1 MPLTAFQEQAASSR
15 GGARLVSAAAGS
27 GKTRVLVERL
37 MRYVEEGANIDEFL
51 VITYTRAAAGE
62 LRSRILSELNRRIAM
77 DPANRRLRRQT
88 ELCCR
93 ASIGTIDSL
102 CGRFLRENAH
112 LAGIAPDF
120 RVLEADRAQLLRQG
134 VLDRLLEELYVDL
147 ESRPGLRALVDT
159 VGAGR
164 DDRRLAELVLRLHE
178 AVQSHP
184 DPLAWIDERKRDMTA
199 PATGDAGD
207 TVWGRYLLDLYGDQ
221 ADYWARRLEA
231 LLGDMAAPGREPLLA
246 AYGESLAATAEGL
259 RAFQAAAGRGWD
271 TASAHCIL
279 SFPRLRPY
287 RGEDPLAD
295 SIKLARKECQALG
308 ERLGQIFGC
317 LSAPLLAEQE
327 STRPAMEALLDL
339 TASLDRAYAREKRR
353 QSVVDFSDQEHLV
366 LRLLEDEGT
375 GLAATLS
382 ARYREVLVDEYQDVN
397 ACQDRLFTLLS
408 GGGRKLFMVGD
419 VKQSIYR
426 FRLADPGLFLARY
439 RAYPSVTEDTPPGV
453 PGRILLQENFRSR
466 PCVVDGVNHVFRN
479 IMSRNLGELDY
490 DDSAALRPGREYPAE
505 GGAPSELCILSLAGD
520 GGENEGAAEE
530 ESQRP
535 DRIALEAVLVARQI
549 RQMVEEGFPVTQEAG
564 TRPAEYGDFAI
575 LLRSYKSAAGRF
587 RAALAAEGIPSV
599 AQQGGGF
606 FRSLEVTVL
615 LSLLAVIDNPRQDVP
630 LIAVLRSPL
639 YGFTP
644 DELSE
649 IRTFDQTGS
658 FWSALTRAA
667 GKLPRCRDFL
677 RELEEYRAL
686 APDLT
691 VEELLGAACARTD
704 LFALLSAMPDGAAR
718 RENVQQLMDYARQ
731 FELDGYR
738 GLFGFLGWMRRLEA
752 RGEEPRTGSVE
763 RAGAVEIMSIHR
775 SKGLEFPVVF
785 LAGTGR
791 RFNRSDLRR
800 NVLLHPEMGLGA
812 KITDTRRGVEYPS
825 MAWQAVKA
833 RLEREML
840 SEEMRV
846 LYVAMTRARDRL
858 CVTALWPDGEKQL
871 SRLREGLCSPIPYV
885 LLAGDPSPA
894 HWLARAALLP
904 DSPLRLTL
912 CPTSDLQ
919 AAAGAAAFPS
929 GKAEAAAPVPASALA
944 KLRDRLD
951 WMYPHGQAA
960 ELPSKLTASALDGPW
975 PADPDGTPLPGSVIP
990 ARPSRRPVLAS
1001 GDVPLAAA
1009 ERGVAVHR
1017 VLQRLDL
1024 ARTGSREEIAGEIRR
1039 LLAQGHLTPA
1049 QAQAADPQVILDFF
1063 LSPTGRRILQ
1073 ASQVWRELRFS
1084 LLVPAENWF
1093 SVPPGEEILL
1103 QGVVDCCIREG
1114 GALTVIDYK
1123 TDRVSGPALEARAA
1137 YYAGQ
1142 VRTYATAMERVL
1154 GKPVRECILYFL
1166 WENRAVSVPLPVK

>member
-1 MPLTAFQEQAASSR
+1 MPLTANQELAASSR

-37 MRYVEEGANIDEFL
+37 MRYVEDGANIDEFL

-62 LRSRILSELNRRIAM
+62 LRSRILSELNGRIAAT
-77 DPANRRLRRQT
+77 PADRRLRRQA

-112 LAGIAPDF
+112 RAGIAPDF

-134 VLDRLLEELYVDL
+134 VLDRLLEDLYANL

-184 DPLAWIDERKRDMTA
+184 DPLAWIGRCRQDMA
-199 PATGDAGD
+199 VPATGDAGD
-207 TVWGRYLLDLYGDQ
+207 TVWGRYLLDLYAGQ

-231 LLGDMAAPGREPLLA
+231 LLGDMAAPGRETLLA
-246 AYGESLAATAEGL
+246 AYGGSLAATAEDL
-259 RAFQAAAGRGWD
+259 RAFRAAAGRGWD
-271 TASAHCIL
+271 AASARCVL

-287 RGEDPLAD
+287 RGEDPLAG
-295 SIKLARKECQALG
+295 SVKAARKECQALG
-308 ERLGQIFGC
+308 ERLGQIFGAP
-317 LSAPLLAEQE
+317 SAPLLAEQE

-366 LRLLEDEGT
+366 LRLLEDETT
-375 GLAATLS
+375 GLAAALS

-408 GGGRKLFMVGD
+408 DGGRKLFMVGD

-439 RAYPSVTEDTPPGV
+439 RAYPSVTEDTPPGA

-479 IMSRNLGELDY
+479 IMSRQLGELDY
-490 DDSAALRPGREYPAE
+490 DGSAALRPGREYPAG

-520 GGENEGAAEE
+520 GGESEGEE
-530 ESQRP
+530 ASQRP
-535 DRIALEAVLVARQI
+535 DRIALEAALVARRI
-549 RQMVEEGFPVTQEAG
+549 RQMVEEGFPVTQGEG
-564 TRPAEYGDFAI
+564 VRPAEYGDFAI

-587 RAALAAEGIPSV
+587 RAALAAEGIPCV

-644 DELSE
+644 DQLSE
-649 IRTFDQTGS
+649 IRAFSRTGD
-658 FWSALTRAA
+658 FWTAFTQAA
-667 GKLPRCRDFL
+667 GSLPFCAAFQK
-677 RELEEYRAL
+677 ELEGYRAL
-686 APDLT
+686 APDLS
-691 VEELLGAACARTD
+691 VEELLDAVCARTD
-704 LFALLSAMPDGAAR
+704 LFALLSAMPDGVAR

-763 RAGAVEIMSIHR
+763 RAGAVELMSIHR

-791 RFNRSDLRR
+791 RFNRTDLRR
-800 NVLLHPEMGLGA
+800 GVLLHPEMGLGA

-825 MAWQAVKA
+825 MAWEAVRA
-833 RLEREML
+833 RLEQELL

-858 CVTALWPDGEKQL
+858 CITGLWTDGEKEL
-871 SRLREGLCSPIPYV
+871 ARLREGLCSPIPSQ
-885 LLAGDPSPA
+885 LLAGDASPA

-904 DSPLRLTL
+904 DSPLVLRL
-912 CPTSDLQ
+912 CPPPDP
-919 AAAGAAAFPS
+919 AAAQAQALLP
-929 GKAEAAAPVPASALA
+929 ETPRQAPVSPQDLA
-944 KLRDRLD
+944 RLRDRLD
-951 WMYPHGQAA
+951 WVYPYGPAP
-960 ELPSKLTASALDGPW
+960 ELPSKLTASALDQFQP
-975 PADPDGTPLPGSVIP
+975 PDPDGAPLPGPGPWTRP
-990 ARPSRRPVLAS
+990 ARRPRLAPEEAAL
-1001 GDVPLAAA
+1001 DAA
-1009 ERGVAVHR
+1009 EQGVAVHR

-1024 ARTGSREEIAGEIRR
+1024 GRTGSREEIAGEIRR
-1039 LLAQGHLTPA
+1039 LLDQGHLTPA
-1049 QAQAADPQVILDFF
+1049 QAQAADPQAILDFF
-1063 LSPTGRRILQ
+1063 RSPTGRRILR

-1084 LLVPAENWF
+1084 LLAPAEQWF

-1114 GALTVIDYK
+1114 DGLTVIDYK
-1123 TDRVSGPALEARAA
+1123 TDRVSGPALEARAQH
-1137 YYAGQ
+1137 YAGQ
-1142 VRTYATAMERVL
+1142 VRTYAMAMERVL
-1154 GKPVRECILYFL
+1154 GRPVRECILYFL
-1166 WENRAVSVPLPVK
+1166 RENRAVSVPIPAK